1 MKKINNQKYYDK
13 NKRKEKYSNYYTKFF
28 KKNNSV
34 FPSEFLVKLFLG
46 KSKKILSLTK
56 YKSKK
61 ILDLSFGDGRNL
73 IFFKNLKFNTYG
85 TEISKDIINRFK
97 KKKKNI
103 NLKIG
108 TSTNLPF
115 KNNFFNIVVAYNSFY
130 YLEEK
135 EEISDAVKEISRILK
150 KNGLFIG
157 TIPTKNN
164 YLFKNSLKLGKYK
177 YYIKKDPLK
186 LRNNSIVA
194 CVRSKKDANNILKT
208 KFNKINFGH
217 IFINN
222 FGLNENVITFVAKK
236 C

>member
-97 KKKKNI
+97 KKK
-103 NLKIG
+103 
-108 TSTNLPF
+108 
-115 KNNFFNIVVAYNSFY
+115 
-130 YLEEK
+130 
-135 EEISDAVKEISRILK
+135 RI
-150 KNGLFIG
+150 
-157 TIPTKNN
+157 
-164 YLFKNSLKLGKYK
+164 
-177 YYIKKDPLK
+177 
-186 LRNNSIVA
+186 
-194 CVRSKKDANNILKT
+194 
-208 KFNKINFGH
+208 
-217 IFINN
+217 
-222 FGLNENVITFVAKK
+222 
-236 C
+236 

>member
-1 MKKINNQKYYDK
+1 M
-13 NKRKEKYSNYYTKFF
+13 
-28 KKNNSV
+28 
-34 FPSEFLVKLFLG
+34 
-46 KSKKILSLTK
+46 
-56 YKSKK
+56 
-61 ILDLSFGDGRNL
+61 
-73 IFFKNLKFNTYG
+73 
-85 TEISKDIINRFK
+85 
-97 KKKKNI
+97 
-103 NLKIG
+103 
-108 TSTNLPF
+108 
-115 KNNFFNIVVAYNSFY
+115 
-130 YLEEK
+130 
-135 EEISDAVKEISRILK
+135 KEISRILK